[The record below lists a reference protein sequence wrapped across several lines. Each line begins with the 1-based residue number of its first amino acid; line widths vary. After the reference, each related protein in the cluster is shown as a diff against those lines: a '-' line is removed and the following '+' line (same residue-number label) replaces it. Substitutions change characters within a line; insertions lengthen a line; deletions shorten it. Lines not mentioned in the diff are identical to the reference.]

1 MKGLLLKDFY
11 MAIKYCRAYL
21 LIAAVFTVVS
31 FFDRGN
37 LFLVFYPCMLCGII
51 PVNLLAYDERSRWLS
66 YSETMPY
73 TKAQIVSGK
82 YLIGLLAQGAML
94 LITGI
99 SQAVQM
105 GLEGGFV
112 LKEYLVM
119 MLIILILSLLSSSI
133 SLPFIFK
140 LGVEKGRMAYYIM
153 IGVICGGSLVLSN
166 VLTKVGENPI
176 EMNGILLILLA
187 IGIGI
192 YALSWYLSVIFFQKR
207 EIH

>member
-1 MKGLLLKDFY
+1 MRGLLLKDFY

-31 FFDRGN
+31 FFNRDN
-37 LFLVFYPCMLCGII
+37 LFLVFYPCMICGII

-82 YLIGLLAQGAML
+82 YIMGLLAQGAML

-105 GLEGGFV
+105 RLDGSFM
-112 LKEYLVM
+112 LKEYLVIM
-119 MLIILILSLLSSSI
+119 SLILILSLLSSSI

-153 IGVICGGSLVLSN
+153 IGVICGGSLVLSKA
-166 VLTKVGENPI
+166 LTKMGEQTI
-176 EMNGILLILLA
+176 RMNGILLLVLA
-187 IGIGI
+187 VGIGI
-192 YALSWYLSVIFFQKR
+192 YVLSWYMSIVFFQKR

>member
-31 FFDRGN
+31 FFDRSN
-37 LFLVFYPCMLCGII
+37 LFFVFYPCMLCGII
-51 PVNLLAYDERSRWLS
+51 PVNLLAYDERSRWIS

>member
-31 FFDRGN
+31 FFDRSN
-37 LFLVFYPCMLCGII
+37 LFFVFYPCMLCGII
-51 PVNLLAYDERSRWLS
+51 PVNLLAYDERSRWIS

-105 GLEGGFV
+105 GLEGGFA